1 MTVYLTIAACIILL
15 CVLLNRLSFRF
26 GVPMLLMF
34 IVLGMVCGI
43 DGLLGIPF
51 DNYKLAEQICS
62 TALIFIMFTGGF
74 GTNWPQAKP
83 VAVKAAALSTVGVF
97 LTALLTGGFCY
108 FVLKIQLW
116 ESFLI
121 GAILSSTDAA
131 SVFSIL
137 RSKKLGLKEN
147 TASLLEMESG
157 SNDPCSYMLTAI
169 VLSVMNGKADGGQIA
184 LLIVSQLVF
193 GVLFGAGIAVAARLF
208 LSRFRFGSSGFDMTF
223 FIGLALLSYGLP
235 SLVGG
240 NGYLSAYIVGIVLGN
255 SKVKNK
261 APVVN
266 FFDGLTSLMQ
276 ILIFFLVICT
286 SAETGGGVEELQI
299 LIFFLLGLL
308 ATPSQIPAVLPA
320 AAAIAVFMT
329 FAARPL
335 AVFGLLSPARCSI
348 RQQVLVSF
356 AGLRGAASIVFAIM
370 ATVHEASTRSDV
382 YHIVFCIVLLSMAF
396 QGSLLAPAARKLN
409 MCDKDIDVLKTFSD
423 YSEEVDMRFICT
435 KLPDGHEWVGKALRD
450 LLLPPDTLIVMLLRG
465 EERIVP
471 SGRTVLQAGDVAVLS
486 ARAFVEP
493 AGLLLTEQA
502 IAADSPWAEKR
513 IAEFSPSG
521 GELVILILRNSKT
534 VIPKGDT
541 RIKAG
546 DVLVIAS
553 QEEALIQA

>member
-1 MTVYLTIAACIILL
+1 M
-15 CVLLNRLSFRF
+15 
-26 GVPMLLMF
+26 
-34 IVLGMVCGI
+34 
-43 DGLLGIPF
+43 
-51 DNYKLAEQICS
+51 
-62 TALIFIMFTGGF
+62 
-74 GTNWPQAKP
+74 
-83 VAVKAAALSTVGVF
+83 
-97 LTALLTGGFCY
+97 
-108 FVLKIQLW
+108 
-116 ESFLI
+116 
-121 GAILSSTDAA
+121 
-131 SVFSIL
+131 
-137 RSKKLGLKEN
+137 
-147 TASLLEMESG
+147 
-157 SNDPCSYMLTAI
+157 
-169 VLSVMNGKADGGQIA
+169 
-184 LLIVSQLVF
+184 
-193 GVLFGAGIAVAARLF
+193 
-208 LSRFRFGSSGFDMTF
+208 
-223 FIGLALLSYGLP
+223 
-235 SLVGG
+235 
-240 NGYLSAYIVGIVLGN
+240 
-255 SKVKNK
+255 
-261 APVVN
+261 
-266 FFDGLTSLMQ
+266 
-276 ILIFFLVICT
+276 
-286 SAETGGGVEELQI
+286 
-299 LIFFLLGLL
+299 
-308 ATPSQIPAVLPA
+308 
-320 AAAIAVFMT
+320 
-329 FAARPL
+329 
-335 AVFGLLSPARCSI
+335 
-348 RQQVLVSF
+348 LVSF

>member
-74 GTNWPQAKP
+74 GTNGPQAKP

-184 LLIVSQLVF
+184 LLIVSQAHSFCSLPC
-193 GVLFGAGIAVAARLF
+193 LPYLTIIGALF
-208 LSRFRFGSSGFDMTF
+208 LC
-223 FIGLALLSYGLP
+223 FIELKSIFEKAEDKTKFAESALLAGKII
-235 SLVGG
+235 
-240 NGYLSAYIVGIVLGN
+240 A
-255 SKVKNK
+255 NK
-261 APVVN
+261 
-266 FFDGLTSLMQ
+266 DDLKKL
-276 ILIFFLVICT
+276 
-286 SAETGGGVEELQI
+286 VEEL
-299 LIFFLLGLL
+299 
-308 ATPSQIPAVLPA
+308 
-320 AAAIAVFMT
+320 
-329 FAARPL
+329 
-335 AVFGLLSPARCSI
+335 
-348 RQQVLVSF
+348 
-356 AGLRGAASIVFAIM
+356 
-370 ATVHEASTRSDV
+370 
-382 YHIVFCIVLLSMAF
+382 
-396 QGSLLAPAARKLN
+396 
-409 MCDKDIDVLKTFSD
+409 
-423 YSEEVDMRFICT
+423 
-435 KLPDGHEWVGKALRD
+435 
-450 LLLPPDTLIVMLLRG
+450 
-465 EERIVP
+465 
-471 SGRTVLQAGDVAVLS
+471 GR
-486 ARAFVEP
+486 
-493 AGLLLTEQA
+493 
-502 IAADSPWAEKR
+502 EKP
-513 IAEFSPSG
+513 EK
-521 GELVILILRNSKT
+521 ETN
-534 VIPKGDT
+534 D
-541 RIKAG
+541 
-546 DVLVIAS
+546 
-553 QEEALIQA
+553 E

>member
-1 MTVYLTIAACIILL
+1 M
-15 CVLLNRLSFRF
+15 
-26 GVPMLLMF
+26 
-34 IVLGMVCGI
+34 
-43 DGLLGIPF
+43 
-51 DNYKLAEQICS
+51 
-62 TALIFIMFTGGF
+62 
-74 GTNWPQAKP
+74 
-83 VAVKAAALSTVGVF
+83 
-97 LTALLTGGFCY
+97 
-108 FVLKIQLW
+108 
-116 ESFLI
+116 
-121 GAILSSTDAA
+121 
-131 SVFSIL
+131 
-137 RSKKLGLKEN
+137 
-147 TASLLEMESG
+147 
-157 SNDPCSYMLTAI
+157 
-169 VLSVMNGKADGGQIA
+169 
-184 LLIVSQLVF
+184 
-193 GVLFGAGIAVAARLF
+193 
-208 LSRFRFGSSGFDMTF
+208 
-223 FIGLALLSYGLP
+223 
-235 SLVGG
+235 GG

-266 FFDGLTSLMQ
+266 FFDGLTSLM
-276 ILIFFLVICT
+276 
-286 SAETGGGVEELQI
+286 QI

-356 AGLRGAASIVFAIM
+356 CGPGGGRRPSCSAIM

>member
-208 LSRFRFGSSGFDMTF
+208 LILLFFIISSAYSRQYFSSMTF

-266 FFDGLTSLMQ
+266 FFDGLTSLM
-276 ILIFFLVICT
+276 
-286 SAETGGGVEELQI
+286 QI

-541 RIKAG
+541 RM
-546 DVLVIAS
+546 VIAS

>member
-184 LLIVSQLVF
+184 LLIVYQLVF

-266 FFDGLTSLMQ
+266 FFDGLTSLM
-276 ILIFFLVICT
+276 
-286 SAETGGGVEELQI
+286 QI